1 MTASMEQIL
10 FFTAILLLSA
20 VAASKASGR
29 IGVPSLL
36 LFLAVGMLAGSDGPG
51 GIDFDNAWQAQ
62 FVGVLALALILF
74 AGGVD
79 TEWESV
85 RPVLWRGLALSTI
98 GVLLTA
104 VLLGAGARLLLKTSW
119 QESLLL
125 GAIVSSTDA
134 AAVFSILRSRSVRL
148 KGRLQPLLEF
158 ESGSN
163 DPMAV
168 FLTTGL
174 IGLIRNPAASPVE
187 LLPQFFW
194 QMAAGGALGFA
205 GGRAAV
211 WTLNRLKLASDGLY
225 PVFTTAVVLL
235 VYGGASLANANGFLA
250 VYVAGI
256 TIGHEDFI
264 HKRSLMRFHDGVSWL
279 MQIAMFLVLGLLVYP
294 SRLLPI
300 AGSGLALSLILIFV
314 ARPASV
320 FLSLALSRMQVRQKA
335 LVAWVGL
342 RGAVPIVLATFPMLA
357 GLPRAD
363 LYFHLV
369 FFIVLTS
376 VLVQGSTIGWVAG
389 RLHLQA
395 PLSVKRQY
403 PLEFVPARR
412 SRSGMLEIEVPA
424 GAPAD
429 GRQIVDLKLPRSAL
443 IVLVSRDE
451 DFLAPRG
458 ATVLK
463 GGDSVLVLA
472 DKEDFPAIRAAVA
485 GGDGAVEV

>member
-1 MTASMEQIL
+1 MEQIL
-10 FFTAILLLSA
+10 FFTAILLLVA

-29 IGVPSLL
+29 LGVPSLL

-51 GIDFDNAWQAQ
+51 GIYFDNPWQAQ
-62 FVGVLALALILF
+62 FVGVLALAYILF
-74 AGGVD
+74 AGGLD
-79 TEWESV
+79 TEWETARS
-85 RPVLWRGLALSTI
+85 VLWKGLSLSTL
-98 GVLLTA
+98 GVAITA
-104 VLLGAGARLLLKTSW
+104 AIFGAGARALLGTSW

-134 AAVFSILRSRSVRL
+134 AAVFSILRSQSIRL

-168 FLTTGL
+168 FLTTAL
-174 IGLIRNPAASPVE
+174 IGLIQDPSSSPVE
-187 LLPQFFW
+187 MAPRFVW
-194 QMAAGGALGFA
+194 QMAAGGALGLAA
-205 GGRAAV
+205 GKAAV
-211 WTLNRLKLASDGLY
+211 WSLNRLKLSSEGLY
-225 PVFTTAVVLL
+225 PVFTTGLVLL
-235 VYGGASLANANGFLA
+235 VYGGASLAHGNGFLA

-256 TIGHEDFI
+256 AIGNGDFI

-294 SRLLPI
+294 SRLLPV
-300 AGSGLALSLILIFV
+300 AGAGLALSLILIFV
-314 ARPASV
+314 ARPVAV
-320 FLSLALSRMQVRQKA
+320 FVSLALARMQARQKT

-369 FFIVLTS
+369 FFIVLSS
-376 VLVQGSTIGWVAG
+376 VLVQGATIGFFAG

-395 PLSVKRQY
+395 PLSAKRQF

-412 SRSGMLEIEVPA
+412 SRSGMMDVEVPA
-424 GAPAD
+424 GSPVD
-429 GRQIVDLKLPRSAL
+429 GKQIVDLKLPRSAL
-443 IVLVSRDE
+443 IVLVGRDD

-458 ATVLK
+458 ATVIR
-463 GGDSVLVLA
+463 GGDTLLILA
-472 DKEDFPAIRAAVA
+472 DREEFPAIRATVA
-485 GGDGAVEV
+485 PGSEGAGEV